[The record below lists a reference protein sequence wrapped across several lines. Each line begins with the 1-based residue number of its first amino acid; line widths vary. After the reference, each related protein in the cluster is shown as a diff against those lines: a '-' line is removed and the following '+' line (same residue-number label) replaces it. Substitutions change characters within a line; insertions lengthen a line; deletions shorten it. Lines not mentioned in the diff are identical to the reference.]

1 MSMFLS
7 LFVFKTQTGAN
18 PQSCGAAC
26 ALSARRLQTWAPYES
41 TLPSTSATAPAH
53 PIASDHPRDCAHLR
67 RDAMNC
73 IICLDDEG
81 SVVQKGCCCR
91 GDAGAVHTDCLI
103 ELAVHSTEHRHDV
116 GPWERCETC
125 DEPFTGATA
134 MTLAKAWMDRTATM
148 DPVAEERLI
157 AQANLACL
165 LSDELG

>member
-73 IICLDDEG
+73 IICLDD
-81 SVVQKGCCCR
+81 
-91 GDAGAVHTDCLI
+91 DCLI